1 MTSYTFFFSKITIR
15 NSLIIKS
22 FIFVKCSKFLIT
34 EVFTTEFDKKPILF
48 ISINT
53 FRGEA
58 EIPYAWYSR
67 FLVPK
72 PQKLEVQSITGFSC
86 TGVLR
91 TFLIT
96 LFRSETEFVA
106 PACCNNLYLLKFH
119 RCILKVS
126 KNEQV
131 KFFLFKIRRV
141 GFLGYQ
147 LGLFGFLPKIKFFFL
162 KNYFILTYRNLI
174 LFSNLLILSYFNFFQ
189 TFSSRS
195 CKILTHSKSNTL
207 FRFFNKKKKT
217 LKPFF
222 IKTQLKQQLFGFF
235 KFIFVNLLEKI
246 ELFLNFYLKIFKL
259 FIFLKHFFVKFLNLL
274 P

>member
-174 LFSNLLILSYFNFFQ
+174 LFSNLLILSYFNSDFAISIFNYLD
-189 TFSSRS
+189 
-195 CKILTHSKSNTL
+195 CLEGKID
-207 FRFFNKKKKT
+207 
-217 LKPFF
+217 
-222 IKTQLKQQLFGFF
+222 
-235 KFIFVNLLEKI
+235 IFD
-246 ELFLNFYLKIFKL
+246 
-259 FIFLKHFFVKFLNLL
+259 
-274 P
+274 